1 MCKLIYKIKGK
12 RNDILMGE
20 IGALLHDIGK
30 MHPDFIRHQSIEK
43 TKSFHH
49 ENIGD
54 FLKPNLN
61 ALIEDSEFNFT
72 IKTSS
77 NIYNLIVQHHG
88 NSSIDDIVKYL
99 QKCDRKD
106 SADDKGIVRRKQPVN
121 NTVISSPFGYDKEK
135 IDLSCLEKRF
145 DDLQDN
151 LIELFESYSDI
162 VSFRKSL
169 IGILKTAFSH
179 ALGETRIPAN
189 DVTLWD
195 HSYSTASLFKTI
207 LAGITCGGYKDVN
220 DLKWRIFGIC
230 WNGEN
235 FINHVRKIADI
246 QKRVEIIDEIKGII
260 KDKLEVRYPVG
271 NVIYEDINGM
281 YFTFPDLDGNSK
293 SLAISC
299 AKLVLQ
305 KIYDKSNNELRP
317 FFTLSKPSRS
327 LTIIANELKRA
338 SEERRTPKISPFIFI
353 GDEDKNEEKIN
364 SMPDLD
370 SISNE
375 VNVENGR
382 LDVCPV
388 CGMRPKNERSDVCP
402 ICRIRTKSEKE
413 ERCTIC
419 EKRRKGR
426 LDEWLNNRQESVWID
441 EVADKNNRI
450 SLISLGFDLDK
461 WLDGTMIG
469 SVFSQTFEDWL
480 NKEKE
485 GLDSTRNKLYRKI
498 NEKIDKYENDIISM
512 KGIKDPKKVID
523 KIAEMTSQ
531 KVKLEQIIRQLS
543 FDLIPDRR
551 TVYRILDLFF
561 QLKSVHE
568 EEAAAQILDSFFE
581 ERIDL
586 NKSTLN
592 THLNNI
598 KERLQTD
605 VLTKENLAAH
615 LFTQNPS
622 PARIY
627 RIWQET
633 HEFFE
638 MVVGAI
644 KSNMYGRKWK
654 RIAFSV
660 DYDKLQSVMKRSDA
674 ISEKTPYVVRF
685 DGLEPRD
692 LLVLHVKDGEFYTIE
707 SVEKYRYDN
716 ISGEKAV
723 SECLKNGFVY
733 LALENKPNE
742 NLLETN
748 DDNRVKTLE
757 EDVPL
762 EKYIPLIK
770 ITASPISLRLIVPT
784 LDSVKIVDMIAR
796 LYSERFKRVLG
807 KLPLNVKVLT
817 VNRKFPLYVL
827 LDAERRMLGDRVFK
841 KPVKMNPWWNTDEM
855 GNDDLFRFYP
865 TKLIGENEKYTLD
878 DLSSISKGKPFSLYP
893 GYFDFDLLT
902 ATTDRYN
909 IYYEGGRRGDETY
922 RLYSRRPCYFYHI
935 SMILELWDM
944 LSNLSSS
951 QINNIEEALTT
962 KLREWRYVEDG
973 SSKVEVFLRFAEA
986 TIKDAFGSIWDGL
999 REETRCFFVNSLLNG
1014 LLMDSIFIFK
1024 HMIKEEKEIGE

>member
-1 MCKLIYKIKGK
+1 MCELICKINDK

-30 MHPDFIRHQSIEK
+30 MHPDFIRHQSI
-43 TKSFHH
+43 KSTISFRH
-49 ENIGD
+49 ESIDN
-54 FLKPNLN
+54 FLTPNLN
-61 ALIEDSEFNFT
+61 ALIEESKFNFT

-77 NIYNLIVQHHG
+77 NIKNLIVQHHG
-88 NSSIDDIVKYL
+88 NSSIDDDIVKYL

-106 SADDKGIVRRKQPVN
+106 SADDKGIVRRKQSVN

-135 IDLSCLEKRF
+135 IDLSCLKERF

-151 LIELFESYSDI
+151 LIELFESYSDT

-207 LAGITCGGYKDVN
+207 LAGITCDGYKDVN

-246 QKRVEIIDEIKGII
+246 QKRAEIIREIKTSI
-260 KDKLEVRYPVG
+260 KRTLEEEYPMG
-271 NVIYEDINGM
+271 NAIYEDINGI
-281 YFTFPDLDGNSK
+281 YFTFPDLNEEDLGRLAVECAEKILSK
-293 SLAISC
+293 
-299 AKLVLQ
+299 V
-305 KIYDKSNNELRP
+305 YEKSNNELWP
-317 FFTLSKPSRS
+317 FFTLSKPSGS

-353 GDEDKNEEKIN
+353 GDEDKNEELIN

-450 SLISLGFDLDK
+450 SLISLSFDLDK
-461 WLDGTMIG
+461 WLDGTMINTILSQSFRDWG
-469 SVFSQTFEDWL
+469 DSKNVKNFFKNPQYKNKIKSRNIDITNDLKQLSKELLKVITDEEITRDPGFKSDLINLYFADIKSSQTRSDK
-480 NKEKE
+480 NYVEKFVAN
-485 GLDSTRNKLYRKI
+485 LKSRL
-498 NEKIDKYENDIISM
+498 
-512 KGIKDPKKVID
+512 
-523 KIAEMTSQ
+523 
-531 KVKLEQIIRQLS
+531 
-543 FDLIPDRR
+543 DLIPFDP
-551 TVYRILDLFF
+551 
-561 QLKSVHE
+561 S
-568 EEAAAQILDSFFE
+568 
-581 ERIDL
+581 
-586 NKSTLN
+586 N
-592 THLNNI
+592 
-598 KERLQTD
+598 LQT
-605 VLTKENLAAH
+605 L

-627 RIWQET
+627 RVWRET
-633 HEFFE
+633 QEFFE
-638 MVVGAI
+638 TVVEKI
-644 KSNMYGRKWK
+644 KRDIYSHKWK

-692 LLVLHVKDGEFYTIE
+692 LLVLHVENGEFCTIE
-707 SVEKYRYDN
+707 SLEKYRYAN
-716 ISGEKAV
+716 KSGEEAV
-723 SECLKNGFVY
+723 RGSLERGFTY
-733 LALENKPNE
+733 LALESNPNK
-742 NLLETN
+742 NLLKDKSGIEVN
-748 DDNRVKTLE
+748 KEKTKHE
-757 EDVPL
+757 E
-762 EKYIPLIK
+762 YIPFIE
-770 ITASPISLRLIVPT
+770 ITISPISLCLIVPT

-841 KPVKMNPWWNTDEM
+841 KTVKMNPWWNTDEM

-878 DLSSISKGKPFSLYP
+878 DLSSISKGKLFSLYP

>member
-1 MCKLIYKIKGK
+1 MCNLIYEIKGK

-30 MHPDFIRHQSIEK
+30 MHPDFIIHQSIEK
-43 TKSFHH
+43 TKSFRH

-61 ALIEDSEFNFT
+61 AHIENSKFNFT
-72 IKTSS
+72 IKTQS
-77 NIYNLIVQHHG
+77 NICNLIKQHHKH
-88 NSSIDDIVKYL
+88 SSADDIVKYL

-106 SADDKGIVRRKQPVN
+106 SADDKGIVRRKQSVN
-121 NTVISSPFGYDKEK
+121 NTVISSPFGCDKEK
-135 IDLSCLEKRF
+135 IDLRCLEKRF

-207 LAGITCGGYKDVN
+207 LAGITCDGYKDVN
-220 DLKWRIFGIC
+220 DLKWKIFGVC

-246 QKRVEIIDEIKGII
+246 QKRSEIIDEIKGII
-260 KDKLEVRYPVG
+260 KDELEVRYPVG

-305 KIYDKSNNELRP
+305 KIYEKSNNELWP
-317 FFTLSKPSRS
+317 FFTLSKPSGS

-338 SEERRTPKISPFIFI
+338 SEERRTPKIFPFIFI
-353 GDEDKNEEKIN
+353 GAEDKSEELIN
-364 SMPDLD
+364 FMPDLD
-370 SISNE
+370 SIFSE
-375 VNVENGR
+375 VNVENGG

-388 CGMRPKNERSDVCP
+388 CRMRPKNERDEMCST
-402 ICRIRTKSEKE
+402 CRE
-413 ERCTIC
+413 
-419 EKRRKGR
+419 RRKGR
-426 LDEWLNNRQESVWID
+426 LEEWLKNRQETIWVD

-450 SLISLGFDLDK
+450 SLVSLSLDLDK
-461 WLDGTMIG
+461 WLDGTMINTIL
-469 SVFSQTFEDWL
+469 SQSFRDWGNSKNVKDFL
-480 NKEKE
+480 
-485 GLDSTRNKLYRKI
+485 
-498 NEKIDKYENDIISM
+498 ENDQYKVKIKNRNIDITDDLKRLS
-512 KGIKDPKKVID
+512 KELLNVITDEEITKDPGFKSNMINLYFVDISSSQEKS
-523 KIAEMTSQ
+523 AENYVEKFVVNLKSRPD
-531 KVKLEQIIRQLS
+531 LIS
-543 FDLIPDRR
+543 FDP
-551 TVYRILDLFF
+551 
-561 QLKSVHE
+561 S
-568 EEAAAQILDSFFE
+568 
-581 ERIDL
+581 
-586 NKSTLN
+586 N
-592 THLNNI
+592 
-598 KERLQTD
+598 LQT
-605 VLTKENLAAH
+605 L

-627 RIWQET
+627 RVWRET
-633 HEFFE
+633 QEFFE
-638 MVVGAI
+638 TVVEKI
-644 KSNMYGRKWK
+644 KRDIYSHKRK

-660 DYDKLQSVMKRSDA
+660 DYDKLQSVTKRSNT
-674 ISEKTPYVVRF
+674 IFEKTPYVVRF

-707 SVEKYRYDN
+707 SLEKYRYDN

-723 SECLKNGFVY
+723 SECLRNGFVY
-733 LALENKPNE
+733 LALENKPDE
-742 NLLETN
+742 NLLE
-748 DDNRVKTLE
+748 VKDKDKISVNKFEFE
-757 EDVPL
+757 EYRSFI
-762 EKYIPLIK
+762 E
-770 ITASPISLRLIVPT
+770 ITISPIFLCLIVPT
-784 LDSVKIVDMIAR
+784 LDSVKIVDMIAQ
-796 LYSERFKRVLG
+796 LYTERFRRVLG

-817 VNRKFPLYVL
+817 ANRKFPLYIL

-841 KPVKMNPWWNTDEM
+841 KQVKMNPWWNTDEI
-855 GNDDLFRFYP
+855 GNDDFFGFYP
-865 TKLIGENEKYTLD
+865 TKLIGENEKYILD
-878 DLSSISKGKPFSLYP
+878 DLSSISKGRPFNLYP

-922 RLYSRRPCYFYHI
+922 RLYSRRPCYFYQI
-935 SMILELWDM
+935 SMIRELWDI

-973 SSKVEVFLRFAEA
+973 SNKMDVFMRFVEA

-1014 LLMDSIFIFK
+1014 LLIDSIFIFK
-1024 HMIKEEKEIGE
+1024 HMIKEEEEIGE

>member
-1 MCKLIYKIKGK
+1 MCKLICKIKDK

-49 ENIGD
+49 ENIGS

-61 ALIEDSEFNFT
+61 TLIEASKFNFT

-77 NIYNLIVQHHG
+77 NIKNLIVQHHD

-106 SADDKGIVRRKQPVN
+106 SADDKGIVRRKQSVN

-135 IDLSCLEKRF
+135 IDLSCLKERF

-207 LAGITCGGYKDVN
+207 LAGITCDGYKDVD

-235 FINHVRKIADI
+235 FVNHVRKIADI
-246 QKRVEIIDEIKGII
+246 QKRAEIIREIKTSI
-260 KDKLEVRYPVG
+260 KRTLEEEYPMG
-271 NVIYEDINGM
+271 NAIYEDINGI
-281 YFTFPDLDGNSK
+281 YFTFPDLNEEDLGRLAVECAEKILSK
-293 SLAISC
+293 
-299 AKLVLQ
+299 V
-305 KIYDKSNNELRP
+305 YEKSNNELWP
-317 FFTLSKPSRS
+317 FFTLSKPSGS

-353 GDEDKNEEKIN
+353 GDEDRNEELIN
-364 SMPDLD
+364 SMSDLD

-375 VNVENGR
+375 VNVENGG
-382 LDVCPV
+382 LDVCSV
-388 CGMRPKNERSDVCP
+388 CGMRPKNEIDEMCST
-402 ICRIRTKSEKE
+402 CRD
-413 ERCTIC
+413 
-419 EKRRKGR
+419 RRKGR
-426 LDEWLNNRQESVWID
+426 LEEWLKDRQETIWVD

-450 SLISLGFDLDK
+450 SLISFGFDLDK

-469 SVFSQTFEDWL
+469 SVFSQTFEGWL

-498 NEKIDKYENDIISM
+498 SEKNDKYENYIISM
-512 KGIKDPKKVID
+512 KSIKDSKNVID

-551 TVYRILDLFF
+551 TVYRFLDLFF

-605 VLTKENLAAH
+605 VLTKENLAAY

-627 RIWQET
+627 RVWCEIQ
-633 HEFFE
+633 EFFE
-638 MVVGAI
+638 TVVKKI
-644 KSNMYGRKWK
+644 KRDIYSHKWK
-654 RIAFSV
+654 RIAFYV
-660 DYDKLQSVMKRSDA
+660 DYDKLQSVIKRSDT

-685 DGLEPRD
+685 DALEPRD

-707 SVEKYRYDN
+707 SLEKYRYAN
-716 ISGEKAV
+716 RYANKSGEEAV
-723 SECLKNGFVY
+723 RESLERGLTY
-733 LALENKPNE
+733 LALESNPNN
-742 NLLETN
+742 NLLKDKSRIEAN
-748 DDNRVKTLE
+748 QEKTKYE
-757 EDVPL
+757 E
-762 EKYIPLIK
+762 YIPLTEI
-770 ITASPISLRLIVPT
+770 IISPISLCLIVPT
-784 LDSVKIVDMIAR
+784 LDSVKIVDMIAQ
-796 LYSERFKRVLG
+796 LYSERFRRVLG

-817 VNRKFPLYVL
+817 ANRKFPLYVL

-855 GNDDLFRFYP
+855 GNDDFFGFYP

-878 DLSSISKGKPFSLYP
+878 GLSSISKGRPFGLYP

-909 IYYEGGRRGDETY
+909 IYYEGGRRGDEAY
-922 RLYSRRPCYFYHI
+922 RLYSRRPCHFYQI
-935 SMILELWDM
+935 SMIRELWDI

-1024 HMIKEEKEIGE
+1024 HMIKEEKEIGK

>member
-30 MHPDFIRHQSIEK
+30 MHPDFIIHQSIER
-43 TKSFHH
+43 TKSFRH
-49 ENIGD
+49 ENIGN

-77 NIYNLIVQHHG
+77 NIYKLIVKHHD
-88 NSSIDDIVKYL
+88 NSSNDDIIKYL
-99 QKCDRKD
+99 QKCDRKN
-106 SADDKGIVRRKQPVN
+106 SADDKGIVRRKQSVN
-121 NTVISSPFGYDKEK
+121 NTVISSPFGCDKEK
-135 IDLSCLEKRF
+135 IDLRCLEKRF

-162 VSFRKSL
+162 VSFRESL

-207 LAGITCGGYKDVN
+207 LAGITCDGYKNVN
-220 DLKWRIFGIC
+220 DLKWRIFGVC

-246 QKRVEIIDEIKGII
+246 QKRAEIIDEIKGII
-260 KDKLEVRYPVG
+260 KDELEIRYPVG

-281 YFTFPDLDGNSK
+281 YFTFPDLDGNSR

-305 KIYDKSNNELRP
+305 KIYEKSNNELWP
-317 FFTLSKPSRS
+317 FFTLSKPSGS

-353 GDEDKNEEKIN
+353 GAEDRHEELIN
-364 SMPDLD
+364 FMPDLD
-370 SISNE
+370 GIFNE
-375 VNVENGR
+375 INVENGG

-388 CGMRPKNERSDVCP
+388 CGMRPKNERDEMCST
-402 ICRIRTKSEKE
+402 CRE
-413 ERCTIC
+413 
-419 EKRRKGR
+419 RRKGR
-426 LDEWLNNRQESVWID
+426 LEEWLKNRQETIWVD

-450 SLISLGFDLDK
+450 SLISLSLDLDK

-469 SVFSQTFEDWL
+469 SIFSQTFEDCI
-480 NKEKE
+480 NKIKKE
-485 GLDSTRNKLYRKI
+485 LDST
-498 NEKIDKYENDIISM
+498 
-512 KGIKDPKKVID
+512 
-523 KIAEMTSQ
+523 
-531 KVKLEQIIRQLS
+531 QIIESS
-543 FDLIPDRR
+543 FDLIDLMPDRR
-551 TVYRILDLFF
+551 SVYMVLDSFF
-561 QLKSVHE
+561 KQKEDNHLQD
-568 EEAAAQILDSFFE
+568 AAQILGSFFE
-581 ERIDL
+581 EHINL

-605 VLTKENLAAH
+605 VLTKENLATH

-627 RIWQET
+627 RVWSET
-633 HEFFE
+633 QEFFE
-638 MVVGAI
+638 TVVEKI
-644 KSNMYGRKWK
+644 KRDIYSHKRK

-660 DYDKLQSVMKRSDA
+660 DYDKLQSVIKRSNT
-674 ISEKTPYVVRF
+674 IFEKTPYVVRF

-707 SVEKYRYDN
+707 SLEKYRYDN

-757 EDVPL
+757 EDIPL

-770 ITASPISLRLIVPT
+770 ITASPISLCLIVPT
-784 LDSVKIVDMIAR
+784 LDSVKIVDMIAQ
-796 LYSERFKRVLG
+796 LYTERFRRVLG

-817 VNRKFPLYVL
+817 ANRKFPLYVL

-841 KPVKMNPWWNTDEM
+841 KQVKMNPWWNTDEI
-855 GNDDLFRFYP
+855 GNDDFFGFYP
-865 TKLIGENEKYTLD
+865 TKLIGENEKYILD
-878 DLSSISKGKPFSLYP
+878 DLSSISKGRPFNLYP

-922 RLYSRRPCYFYHI
+922 RLYSRRPCYFYQI
-935 SMILELWDM
+935 SMIRELWDI

-973 SSKVEVFLRFAEA
+973 SNKMDVFMRFVEA

-1014 LLMDSIFIFK
+1014 LLIDSIFIFK
-1024 HMIKEEKEIGE
+1024 HMIKEEEEIGE